1 MKKNSNSDHS
11 EVTVFTKRHDE
22 FLDLP
27 VPKARKFSR
36 ENLKLT
42 EQMAEM
48 LKAGSEDLKISKN
61 ELVSIAIFDF
71 LQNADNFVICEKCKS
86 KIAIKQILPGSC
98 GIIEMPCQC
107 GSINWYDYDN
117 DTIVKTK

>member
-1 MKKNSNSDHS
+1 MKKNSSS
-11 EVTVFTKRHDE
+11 EQIEFTKSHDE

-27 VPKARKFSR
+27 VHKDRKFSR

-86 KIAIKQILPGSC
+86 KIAIKQILQGSC
-98 GIIEMPCQC
+98 GIIEMPCKC
-107 GSINWYDYDN
+107 GIINYYDFDN